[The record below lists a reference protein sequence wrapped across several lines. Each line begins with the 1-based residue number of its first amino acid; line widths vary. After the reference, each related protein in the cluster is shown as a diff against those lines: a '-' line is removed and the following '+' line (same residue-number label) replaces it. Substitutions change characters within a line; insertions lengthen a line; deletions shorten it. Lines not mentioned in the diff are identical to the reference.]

1 MPASPESLPNSPI
14 AIFACWISAGVS
26 LIVSGKTSGAF
37 SNEYSSMGHS
47 PVKQP
52 QLDSLI
58 HLLQQHSRQEGIT
71 PTAIP
76 GVDIFKASSTTT
88 PLPVVYQPSLCV
100 LVQGQKRVFV
110 GQDVFVYE
118 AGKFLTVTVD
128 LPLQSQ
134 ITIASATSP
143 YLLLKM
149 DMDTAVI
156 TELLPYT
163 RNGAQHHAA
172 DSKGLFVGDIDPA
185 CAAAVIRLAELLA
198 TPGDIPVLAE
208 SFKREVLY
216 RVLCGE
222 HGGLIAQ
229 LAMKDSHL
237 QRINKAVQRIK
248 EQFNAP
254 LSVTDLAELAGMS
267 VSSFH
272 THFKNITGLSP
283 LQYQKSLRLL
293 AARTLMTAEA
303 LDAATSAYRVGYEST
318 SQFSR
323 EYARMFGNPP
333 ARDVSLLKQSKNWQ
347 TM

>member
-1 MPASPESLPNSPI
+1 MVYSHMKQHQLN
-14 AIFACWISAGVS
+14 S
-26 LIVSGKTSGAF
+26 LI
-37 SNEYSSMGHS
+37 
-47 PVKQP
+47 P
-52 QLDSLI
+52 
-58 HLLQQHSRQEGIT
+58 LLQQHSRQEGIT
-71 PTAIP
+71 QTAIP

-100 LVQGQKRVFV
+100 LLQGQKRVFV
-110 GQDVFVYE
+110 GQDVFIYD

-134 ITIASATSP
+134 ITTASTTAP
-143 YLLLKM
+143 YLLLKI
-149 DMDTAVI
+149 DMDTTVI
-156 TELLPYT
+156 TELLPHT
-163 RNGAQHHAA
+163 RHAVPRA
-172 DSKGLFVGDIDPA
+172 SGESKGLFVGEIDPA
-185 CAAAVIRLAELLA
+185 STAAITRLAELLA

-208 SFKREVLY
+208 PFKREVLY

-229 LAMKDSHL
+229 LALKDSHL

-248 EQFNAP
+248 EQYNEP
-254 LSVTDLAELAGMS
+254 LSVTDLAELSGMS

-303 LDAATSAYRVGYEST
+303 LDAATSAYRVGYESA

-333 ARDVSLLKQSKNWQ
+333 ARDISLLKTQ
-347 TM
+347 TSSERH